1 MISDKIPPEPR
12 DDGESAINLD
22 NMQMLCFRL
31 SMILN
36 TSMEY
41 LAKLPY
47 KDLLKFA
54 DEIIAR
60 NER

>member
-1 MISDKIPPEPR
+1 
-12 DDGESAINLD
+12 
-22 NMQMLCFRL
+22 MQMLCFRL

-54 DEIIAR
+54 DEIIER